1 MPEII
6 HTPAEIGEPAAKAV
20 SRPRIPSWVSTLVRI
35 VITLGLLGVVL
46 RGVDLPA
53 FLEVLERVDW
63 RWWLSGTALGIGAQV
78 IAGIRWASLARPVGF
93 SYSVATFVWRFFEGM
108 FFSLCLPSS
117 IGGDVVK
124 AYRVA
129 DSGPRRILAGC
140 TVLADRMTGLAAL
153 GVLAGAAVIAAK
165 WSLGPWATLGAGAGL
180 LLATL
185 AVFRIGVGSIDRL
198 LTAIPAPHPAREF
211 IAQLLPYQARP
222 NLMTHA
228 LVWSLLIQISNA
240 VSVSMIARG
249 LGVTLPLSVWC
260 VVVPMVML
268 AMVVPISINGV
279 GVREGGM
286 AMLLAPHA
294 VASEQAV
301 AIALLWFLAGI
312 VSGLIGGL
320 LFLLDSRPM
329 QADAGGR

>member
-1 MPEII
+1 MSEII
-6 HTPAEIGEPAAKAV
+6 HTPAESGAPGGEAAGRRHVPA
-20 SRPRIPSWVSTLVRI
+20 WVSTVVRI
-35 VITLGLLGVVL
+35 AITLVLMGVVL
-46 RGVDLPA
+46 RGVNLPA
-53 FLEVLERVDW
+53 FLEVLEAVDW
-63 RWWLSGTALGIGAQV
+63 RWWLSGLGLGISAQV
-78 IAGIRWASLARPVGF
+78 IAGIRWASLARPIGF
-93 SYSVATFVWRFFEGM
+93 SHSVAAFVWRFFEGM

-124 AYRVA
+124 AYRLA
-129 DSGPRRILAGC
+129 DSGPRRILAAC
-140 TVLADRMTGLAAL
+140 TVLADRVTGLAAL

-165 WSLGPWATLGAGAGL
+165 WSLGPWGTLGAGAAL

-185 AVFRIGVGSIDRL
+185 AVLRLAVGSIDRL
-198 LTAIPAPHPAREF
+198 LTLIPAPHPAREF

-240 VSVSMIARG
+240 ISVSMIARG
-249 LGVTLPLSVWC
+249 LGVVLPLSVWC

-294 VASEQAV
+294 VPAEQAV
-301 AIALLWFLAGI
+301 AIALLWFLAGL

-320 LFLLDSRPM
+320 LFLLDSRPTR
-329 QADAGGR
+329 AAAGGR

>member
-20 SRPRIPSWVSTLVRI
+20 SRPRIPAWLSTLVRI

-46 RGVDLPA
+46 RGVNLPA

-63 RWWLSGTALGIGAQV
+63 RWWLAGMGLGIGAQV

-93 SYSVATFVWRFFEGM
+93 SFSVATFVWRFFEGM

-124 AYRVA
+124 AYRLA

-165 WSLGPWATLGAGAGL
+165 WSLGPWTTLGTGAAL

-198 LTAIPAPHPAREF
+198 LAAIPAPHPAREF

-320 LFLLDSRPM
+320 LFLLDSRPT
-329 QADAGGR
+329 QADVGGR